1 MKKAFLLIL
10 VISVLVLLS
19 GCELLKGISTGY
31 TVSGTISF
39 SSFTRSV
46 AGELR
51 TQLFST
57 TDPTG
62 APAADLAPQ
71 TYSGEQQVSFA
82 FDGVQQG
89 GYRVQAYIDR
99 NANSLWDEGEPIGSY
114 PSDAANDPVLMSV
127 NRDTVMDL
135 VVWADPIPVTI
146 VYNDPA
152 DISIAN
158 EIEALL
164 ESTLTT
170 VPGVAGAMPL
180 FAVTKIRDMD
190 IPSTPD
196 PAFALPGAPIIITP
210 NINSSVALA
219 KNVAQTGHGI
229 IAMGSGGA
237 GFLGFVSAGWSGW
250 GFAGQE
256 PDEIGIGSSTF
267 GSALEVKTRGTASGA
282 WSSPLQSAG
291 IPSVDGVLV
300 PLASAAI
307 PTVEVISVG
316 GVDPVEGALL
326 AENKT
331 IADQFPI
338 ARQGRCLQYG
348 FDGLA
353 DLPQTGS
360 VLFVNL
366 VKMMSAY

>member
-19 GCELLKGISTGY
+19 SCGLVKGISTGY

-57 TDPTG
+57 IDPTG
-62 APAADLAPQ
+62 APAGDLVPQ
-71 TYSGEQQVSFA
+71 AYSGEQQFSFA

-99 NANSLWDEGEPIGSY
+99 NANGLWDEGEPIGSY
-114 PSDAANDPVLMSV
+114 PSDAANHPVLMSV

-158 EIEALL
+158 GIEALL
-164 ESTLTT
+164 ESTLTA

-196 PAFALPGAPIIITP
+196 PAFALAGAPIIITP

-219 KNVAQTGHGI
+219 QNVAQTGHGI
-229 IAMGSGGA
+229 IAMGMGGA
-237 GFLGFVSAGWSGW
+237 QFLDLVRASWGMW
-250 GFAGQE
+250 GFTGQ
-256 PDEIGIGSSTF
+256 PPAAIGMGHSF
-267 GSALEVKTRGTASGA
+267 AGSAFEVKTRGMASGA
-282 WSSPLQSAG
+282 WSSPLQSAAL
-291 IPSVDGVLV
+291 PVVDGNVAA
-300 PLASAAI
+300 LASAFVS
-307 PTVEVISVG
+307 TWEVESLG
-316 GVDPVEGALL
+316 GVDPTGGTLL
-326 AENKT
+326 AQNTT
-331 IADQFPI
+331 IPTQFPI